1 MKLIAVKL
9 QVITN
14 VKDVKDEWS
23 QEQQAHWRV
32 YIKYILLNE
41 FLVYD
46 GNIFFKKKSIT
57 VKL

>member
-46 GNIFFKKKSIT
+46 GNIFF
-57 VKL
+57 